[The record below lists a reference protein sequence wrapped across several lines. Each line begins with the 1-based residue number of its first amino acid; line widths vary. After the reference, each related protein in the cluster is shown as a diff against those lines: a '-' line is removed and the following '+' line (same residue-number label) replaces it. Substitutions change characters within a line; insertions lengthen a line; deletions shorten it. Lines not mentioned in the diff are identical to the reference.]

1 MPQMCKNDL
10 EGRIPESDEELLVGR
25 RKGWEWWMMGG
36 LSLFILYILA

>member
-1 MPQMCKNDL
+1 MRKNDL
-10 EGRIPESDEELLVGR
+10 EGHIPPESDEEFLVGR